1 MKKLKLIVTVDRP
14 IGYTDAFGTIYPIN
28 YGFIEGIIGGDSEKQ
43 DAYIISKTSTKPV
56 KEFIGNLVA
65 IIHRKNDNEEKWVVT
80 AEDEIITEKEITNSV
95 NYLEKYFDSY
105 IEMI

>member
-1 MKKLKLIVTVDRP
+1 MKKLRLIVTIDRP
-14 IGYTDAFGTIYPIN
+14 IGYTDSFGNTYPLN

-43 DAYIISKTSTKPV
+43 DAYIVSKTSIEPMQ
-56 KEFIGNLVA
+56 EFTGVLVA

-80 AEDEIITEKEITNSV
+80 AENEVVSKNDIAISV

-105 IEMI
+105 IEII